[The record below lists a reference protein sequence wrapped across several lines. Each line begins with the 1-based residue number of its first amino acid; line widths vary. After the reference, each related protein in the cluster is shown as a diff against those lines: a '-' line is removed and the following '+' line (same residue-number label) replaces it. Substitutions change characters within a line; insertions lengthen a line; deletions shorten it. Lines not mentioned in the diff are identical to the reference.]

1 MQLPVLPARKP
12 YTGAFRKLVVAFDV
26 GTTYSGVSFA
36 ILDPGLV
43 PVIQGVTRY
52 AAQQKVGGDS
62 KIPTIIYYDA
72 QGDVKAVGAEAIDE
86 AFLEKAE
93 DEGYTKVEW
102 FKLHLRPKALAASH
116 ITDADIPA
124 LPQGKTVLDIF
135 ADVLRYLFAAV
146 KLYITET
153 MPSGASLL
161 SSVEHN
167 IDFVLTH
174 PNGWEGQ
181 QQGLMRR
188 AAVVAGLIKDG
199 IGQDR
204 LQFVTEGE
212 ASLHFCINKNVLTKD
227 QINGKGIIIVDAGGG
242 TVDLS
247 AYANKTN
254 TDNAFEEI
262 APTECRL
269 QGSVLVGRRARAHIE
284 AKLRNTKFGA
294 VEDVN
299 HMASVFDK
307 STKLSFR
314 TSNEPAY
321 IRFGSA
327 RDKDLTVDIRNGQL
341 KLDGETVSGFF
352 EPSIQAILEAIKTQ
366 RESSSVEIS
375 TVLLVGGFAA
385 SDWLFGRLRDVLAQ
399 SLISVCRP
407 DGHVNKAVADGAIS
421 FYLDHFVTTRV
432 ANLTYGV
439 EIDVEC
445 DADDLE
451 HRARYHTSYYDA
463 TGLRYVPGAFS
474 SILKK
479 GTRINEETEF
489 RSSYVQT
496 SANAT
501 GLNGISAEILSY
513 RGAYPHPIWLD
524 IAPQPDSFV
533 TLCTVT
539 ADTMAVPKRRQPPRS
554 AHGSHWY
561 GLSFDIVLLF
571 GLTELKAQIA
581 WTENGIEKRS
591 PASIVYDS
599 VLQSRQ

>member
-1 MQLPVLPARKP
+1 MQLPVMSARKP
-12 YTGAFRKLVVAFDV
+12 YTGAFRKLILAFDV
-26 GTTYSGVSFA
+26 GTTYSGVSFS

-52 AAQQKVGGDS
+52 PAQQKVGGDS

-72 QGDVKAVGAEAIDE
+72 RGNVKAVGAEAVDE
-86 AFLEKAE
+86 TFLEKAE

-124 LPQGKTVLDIF
+124 LPRGKTALDIF
-135 ADVLRYLFAAV
+135 ADFLRYLFAAA
-146 KLYITET
+146 KAYIIET
-153 MPSGASLL
+153 TPSGVSLWN
-161 SSVEHN
+161 SVEHN

-188 AAVVAGLIKDG
+188 AAVVAGLIEDG
-199 IGQDR
+199 IGQER

-254 TDNAFEEI
+254 KDNAFEEI

-284 AKLRNTKFGA
+284 AKLRNSKFGSI
-294 VEDVN
+294 EDIN
-299 HMASVFDK
+299 HMANVFDK

-314 TSNEPAY
+314 TSSEPAY

-327 RDKDLTVDIRNGQL
+327 RDKDLAVDIRNGQL
-341 KLDGETVSGFF
+341 KLDGETVSDFF
-352 EPSIQAILEAIKTQ
+352 KPSIQAIIKAIKTQ
-366 RESSSVEIS
+366 KGCSNVDIT

-385 SDWLFGRLRDVLAQ
+385 SDWLFGQLRDAL
-399 SLISVCRP
+399 SPSRMTVCRP
-407 DGHVNKAVADGAIS
+407 DGHVNKAVADGAVS
-421 FYLDHFVTTRV
+421 FYLDHFVSARV
-432 ANLTYGV
+432 AHLTYGV
-439 EIDVEC
+439 QMGIAFDC
-445 DADDLE
+445 DDPE
-451 HRARYHTSYYDA
+451 HLHRSHQTYYDA
-463 TGLRYVPGAFS
+463 AGIRCVRNAFS
-474 SILKK
+474 CILEK
-479 GTRINEETEF
+479 GTRVNEETEF
-489 RSSYVQT
+489 REAYSRT
-496 SANAT
+496 STNV
-501 GLNGISAEILSY
+501 SALQSTSIDIMSY
-513 RGAYPHPIWLD
+513 RGPSPYPKWLD
-524 IAPQPDSFV
+524 VAPYSFSSICSV
-533 TLCTVT
+533 TS
-539 ADTMAVPKRRQPPRS
+539 DTSGVPRRRIPPRT
-554 AHGSHWY
+554 AYGSYHY
-561 GLSFDIVLLF
+561 HLDFEVVLLF

-581 WTENGIEKRS
+581 WIENGVERRS
-591 PASIVYDS
+591 PATIVYDS